1 MARYDLRAPKQIRP
15 GVAAR
20 NVLAE
25 QPYDLR
31 APKQVRP
38 GVGLTQ
44 SQRNAAAR
52 KAHDVWTRS
61 HLGDYTPKPPPTKGA
76 SNPSPAAPAAAAK
89 AAAVASGQP
98 DAATIVGNY
107 NLERAKILQGMAPAI
122 QGAYSQA
129 TKDLGGVVGGLTGD
143 LQQRLFSA
151 GGNGNTA
158 TTARGNDF
166 IENDPN
172 ALARIAASYNAGP
185 ASNAAYNLGA
195 AIPGESLAK
204 QGAAFGAAA
213 AFAPG
218 AALQQGQYAVQ
229 AAVAEA
235 AKIAA
240 KAGASNS
247 SLSRVN
253 ASASKLLGY
262 LVDAQGQPITGKN
275 GKPIKVP
282 EQGLTPYQQATLG
295 LSAARLGESAR
306 ATDARLTQSQIA
318 QQATD
323 KRFYNGLMFKSAQQ
337 AQIAR
342 QKSETIDWTAS
353 GKAGVIINKDGS
365 IRHDKHGRTLKFTK
379 PAAAGAAGAPG
390 SAASGRIN
398 SALEVMANG
407 TPDTTRAD
415 GSVSKPG
422 KQPLSYS
429 QAIGRLVTTYN
440 VPRAKAVAL
449 ANQYYGKGQGGR
461 PMVEAAE
468 LKVYRKNQIPQQYI
482 AKIKANDPV
491 AYSLVQGFGQENG
504 WKLDQQDLALL
515 RKQGVA
521 EGVIKRA
528 QGNKRLAFSLY
539 AFLYEDDL
547 RKQAAQ
553 ANG

>member
-1 MARYDLRAPKQIRP
+1 MATIPKGKTI
-15 GVAAR
+15 ANR
-20 NVLAE
+20 NMDVSV
-25 QPYDLR
+25 PT
-31 APKQVRP
+31 
-38 GVGLTQ
+38 GTTQ
-44 SQRNAAAR
+44 AQRNAAAR
-52 KAHDVWTRS
+52 KAHDTWTRN
-61 HLGDYTPKPPPTKGA
+61 HLADFTPKPPRTKGK
-76 SNPSPAAPAAAAK
+76 SNPAPAAPAAAAK
-89 AAAVASGQP
+89 AAAVASGSP
-98 DAATIVGNY
+98 DPATIIGNY
-107 NLERAKILQGMAPAI
+107 NIERAKILQGMAPAI

-143 LQQRLFSA
+143 LQSRLYDA
-151 GGNGNTA
+151 GQGKAAAFGQ
-158 TTARGNDF
+158 
-166 IENDPN
+166 IDP
-172 ALARIAASYNAGP
+172 RIAESYNINSAP
-185 ASNAAYNLGA
+185 NAAYNLGA

-229 AAVAEA
+229 AAVADA
-235 AKIAA
+235 AKAAA

-262 LVDAQGQPITGKN
+262 LVDSQGQPITGKN
-275 GKPIKVP
+275 GKPIKIP
-282 EQGLTPYQQATLG
+282 EQGMTPYQQASLG
-295 LSAARLGESAR
+295 LSAARLDSSNRLSVARIDQTAANRTAADRRYYAGLSFRSEQAAQTAKTNSKKVDVSTSKAKGYLVDKNGNPILDSHRRTIPVSAGT
-306 ATDARLTQSQIA
+306 AA
-318 QQATD
+318 QA
-323 KRFYNGLMFKSAQQ
+323 
-337 AQIAR
+337 
-342 QKSETIDWTAS
+342 
-353 GKAGVIINKDGS
+353 
-365 IRHDKHGRTLKFTK
+365 
-379 PAAAGAAGAPG
+379 G
-390 SAASGRIN
+390 SAASARIN
-398 SALEVMANG
+398 SALDVMANG

-461 PMVEAAE
+461 PMIDAAE

-515 RKQGVA
+515 RQQGVA
-521 EGVIKRA
+521 PGIIKRA
-528 QGNKRLAFSLY
+528 QGSKRLAFSLY